1 LGEMRQHPEEVPEF
15 LRNKESILFL
25 NIEEIHNFHKK

>member
-1 LGEMRQHPEEVPEF
+1 MRQHSEDVPEF
-15 LRNKESILFL
+15 LRHKESILFL